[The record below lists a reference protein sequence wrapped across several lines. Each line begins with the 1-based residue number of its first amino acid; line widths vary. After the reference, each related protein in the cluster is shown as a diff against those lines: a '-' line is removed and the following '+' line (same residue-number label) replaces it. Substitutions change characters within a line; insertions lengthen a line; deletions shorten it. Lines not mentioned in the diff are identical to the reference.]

1 MSRRDGAARLLRFVL
16 GALVIVSGCTAS
28 VGTESRDGARSA
40 DATDRALADLVLVQ
54 QGSMP
59 VILTAPHGGRAEI
72 PNVEL
77 RRAQDGTPGP
87 WGGVHTGA
95 DSSTDVLASGIAA
108 ELRKLTGRDPYLVVA
123 KFARKYIDANRPP
136 ELGLEDPR
144 ARPYY
149 DYYHRSIRR
158 FVNEVRAKYP
168 AGLLIDV
175 HGQGKDPDVIMR
187 GTINGRTVQR
197 LMQRGGVDAVTGP
210 RGVFGQLEANGFK
223 VFPRNDVPPRGTSE
237 DAGYKGGYTVFTYG
251 SHNRDGI
258 DAVQMEFGNRYRQK
272 ALLDKSARDAAHAIA
287 AFYEAYLRP

>member
-1 MSRRDGAARLLRFVL
+1 MSRREGAARLLRFVL

-87 WGGVHTGA
+87 WGGVNTGA

-144 ARPYY
+144 ARAYY